1 MAIRNLEVVITITD
15 KASKDLDK
23 LNQKIRGTG
32 DAAKK
37 AGVDFTGF
45 NRTLFAT
52 TAFVGTFLKAFQGL
66 NRSFQE
72 GAELDRF
79 SNQFERLFGKGTT
92 GSLTAMIRNFTD
104 TYVDEMAL
112 MREATALRSMGIVK
126 SLDEVVQMASMA
138 SVAAKAAGKTSEE
151 GMKEYFAFLKD
162 GEVSHLQNLNLI
174 HKTNSGL
181 MAQNAV
187 LGKYGGLF
195 NQLIS
200 TQAKKALG
208 DRLLYQAT
216 KDLMKGN
223 ADLADTI
230 GFVGNQWKFLRGE
243 TGRFLL
249 TAMQPLLERFGML
262 LNSLRLTVATM
273 KDNKNLLFLAKSFVI
288 ITGSVLG
295 LAGALG
301 TLRLATMAL
310 GSLGFGLP
318 RLIFLAT
325 SLGAV
330 FLGLTNKTEKITDK
344 IKVFGAFLRGVWQ
357 LVTSLDRKTGIAQI
371 DDDIKELLEKN
382 GIFIF
387 AQNVAR
393 AVSVVQ
399 SVVKDLINVFQ
410 SFSRATDRI
419 FGNIGRKFINMISQF
434 KQPWENFWVSETATP
449 MQKFIRGFAVIG
461 GTIGTIFSGMIVK
474 ALAGKALGIASK
486 IPGLG
491 FLGGFGG
498 GGRQGPKGTSR
509 DPIYTRAA
517 DGAASS
523 MLGGLANLVGLG
535 QGGKLKGILD
545 LFTQTLG
552 SSGFIAALKEI
563 PVLFGLL
570 SESVGGVLGIFRV
583 IGGVITNVVAPI
595 LVFGSA
601 IYGAIQGVLETT
613 EEWGKFFQGIFDLSK
628 AVGAVVLK
636 FIESIPFLKYIKDTL
651 VAVASGLYKVG
662 KFLLIDGPMAIMKL
676 IAEGWKKIF
685 GWLGIGAGA
694 LGEQMSALAK
704 NISPDSFSM
713 APSTPLDQSA
723 VVQSDTDSSAGG
735 SGQKT
740 NISVPQDQNTA
751 DTVDS
756 LGEQLKGLSDSQR
769 KQSQKAIEDALRAD
783 SAGGAAITAEEMQ
796 DIMKSLQNKQVDL
809 LGEIADNTRPIKS
822 KQVGNRRE

>member
-23 LNQKIRGTG
+23 VNQKLRNTG

-37 AGVDFTGF
+37 ANVDFTGF

-66 NRSFQE
+66 SRSFQE
-72 GAELDRF
+72 GADLDRL
-79 SNQFERLFGKGTT
+79 SNQFERVFGRGTT
-92 GSLTAMIRNFTD
+92 GSLTGMIRNFTD

-126 SLDEVVQMASMA
+126 SLDEVVQMGAMA

-216 KDLMKGN
+216 KDLMKGS
-223 ADLADTI
+223 ADLADTL
-230 GFVGNQWKFLRGE
+230 GFVGSQWKFLKGE

-249 TAMQPLLERFGML
+249 TAMQPLLDKFGMF
-262 LNSLRLTVATM
+262 LNTLRLTVATM
-273 KDNKNLLFLAKSFVI
+273 KDNKNYLFLAKTFVVL
-288 ITGSVLG
+288 TGATLG

-301 TLRLATMAL
+301 TLRLASIAL
-310 GSLGFGLP
+310 ASLGFGLP

-325 SLGAV
+325 TLGTV
-330 FLGLTNKTEKITDK
+330 FLGVTDKAQKLSDK
-344 IKVFGAFLRGVWQ
+344 IKIFGGFIRGVWQ
-357 LVTSLDRKTGIAQI
+357 LITSLNRKTGIAQI
-371 DDDIKELLEKN
+371 DEDLKQLLEEN
-382 GIFIF
+382 GLFVF

-393 AVSVVQ
+393 VGSVIHRVFDDMRDAFRTFSSAV
-399 SVVKDLINVFQ
+399 DGL
-410 SFSRATDRI
+410 
-419 FGNIGRKFINMISQF
+419 FGGIGRKFINMISRF
-434 KQPWENFWVSETATP
+434 KEPWENFWVSDTATP
-449 MQKFIRGFAVIG
+449 MQKFVRNFAVIG
-461 GTIGTIFSGMIVK
+461 GTIGSIFTGMIVK
-474 ALAGKALGIASK
+474 TLAGKALGAVSK

-491 FLGGFGG
+491 FLGGAA
-498 GGRQGPKGTSR
+498 GGRGPKGTSR

-517 DGAASS
+517 DGISSGIGGMFSAA
-523 MLGGLANLVGLG
+523 GGGIWD
-535 QGGKLKGILD
+535 KLKGPLMPLIS
-545 LFTQTLG
+545 LFTKLGTVIDYTVSYGFAGLRYVIGESLLPILRVAQTA
-552 SSGFIAALKEI
+552 FTEVIA
-563 PVLFGLL
+563 PVL
-570 SESVGGVLGIFRV
+570 I
-583 IGGVITNVVAPI
+583 
-595 LVFGSA
+595 FGSA
-601 IYGAIQGVLETT
+601 IYGAVQGVIETAS
-613 EEWGKFFQGIFDLSK
+613 EWGKFFQGIFDLGK

-662 KFLLIDGPMAIMKL
+662 KFLLIDGPLTIMKL

-685 GWLGIGAGA
+685 GWLGIGAGK
-694 LGEQMSALAK
+694 LGESMSALAK
-704 NISPDSFSM
+704 NISPDSFSV
-713 APSTPLDQSA
+713 APATPIDQTA
-723 VVQSDTDSSAGG
+723 LVTDANNTAGG

-740 NISVPQDQNTA
+740 NISVPQDQTSEE
-751 DTVDS
+751 TVDS
-756 LGEQLKGLSDSQR
+756 LGQQLKGLSDSQR
-769 KQSQKAIEDALRAD
+769 KQAQKAVEDAL
-783 SAGGAAITAEEMQ
+783 SANSEGGAAITAEEMEL
-796 DIMKSLQNKQVDL
+796 IMKSMQNKQVDL

>member
-1 MAIRNLEVVITITD
+1 MAIRNLEVVITVTD

-23 LNQKIRGTG
+23 VNQKLRNTG

-37 AGVDFTGF
+37 ANVDFTGF

-66 NRSFQE
+66 SRSFQE
-72 GAELDRF
+72 GADLDRL
-79 SNQFERLFGKGTT
+79 SNQFERVFGRGTT
-92 GSLTAMIRNFTD
+92 GSLTGMIRNFTD

-126 SLDEVVQMASMA
+126 SLDEVVQMGAMA

-216 KDLMKGN
+216 KDLMKGS
-223 ADLADTI
+223 ADLADTL
-230 GFVGNQWKFLRGE
+230 GFVGSQWKFLKGE

-249 TAMQPLLERFGML
+249 TAMQPLLDKFGMF
-262 LNSLRLTVATM
+262 LNTLRLTVATM
-273 KDNKNLLFLAKSFVI
+273 KDNKNYLFLAKTFVVL
-288 ITGSVLG
+288 TGATLG

-301 TLRLATMAL
+301 TLRLASIAL
-310 GSLGFGLP
+310 ASLGFGLP

-325 SLGAV
+325 TLGTV
-330 FLGLTNKTEKITDK
+330 FLGVTDKAQKLSDK
-344 IKVFGAFLRGVWQ
+344 IKIFGGFIRGVWQ
-357 LVTSLDRKTGIAQI
+357 LITSLNRKTGIAQI
-371 DDDIKELLEKN
+371 DEDLKQLLEEN
-382 GIFIF
+382 GLFVF

-393 AVSVVQ
+393 VGSVIHRVFDDMRDAFKTFSSAV
-399 SVVKDLINVFQ
+399 DGL
-410 SFSRATDRI
+410 
-419 FGNIGRKFINMISQF
+419 FGGIGRKFINMISRF
-434 KQPWENFWVSETATP
+434 KEPWENFWVSDTATP
-449 MQKFIRGFAVIG
+449 MQKFVRNFAVIG
-461 GTIGTIFSGMIVK
+461 GTIGSIFTGLIVK
-474 ALAGKALGIASK
+474 TLAGKALGVVSK

-491 FLGGFGG
+491 FLGGAA
-498 GGRQGPKGTSR
+498 GGRGPKGTSR

-517 DGAASS
+517 DSIATSLFSGA
-523 MLGGLANLVGLG
+523 GNLLNP
-535 QGGKLKGILD
+535 ILRV
-545 LFTQTLG
+545 FTSLT
-552 SSGFIAALKEI
+552 
-563 PVLFGLL
+563 
-570 SESVGGVLGIFRV
+570 GVL
-583 IGGVITNVVAPI
+583 NVLKLETANI
-595 LVFGSA
+595 LVFFSNIVSTGGSLIGQWRNLINILEVSVIGRLAMFGVAISA
-601 IYGAIQGVLETT
+601 IIGAFQGIMDTAS
-613 EEWGKFFQGIFDLSK
+613 EWGKFFQGIFDLGK

-662 KFLLIDGPMAIMKL
+662 KFLLIDGPLTIMKL

-685 GWLGIGAGA
+685 GWLGIGAGK
-694 LGEQMSALAK
+694 LGESMSALAK
-704 NISPDSFSM
+704 NISPDSFSV
-713 APSTPLDQSA
+713 APSTPIDQTA
-723 VVQSDTDSSAGG
+723 LVADANNTAGG

-740 NISVPQDQNTA
+740 NISVPQDQTSEE
-751 DTVDS
+751 TVDS
-756 LGEQLKGLSDSQR
+756 LGQQLKGLSDSQR
-769 KQSQKAIEDALRAD
+769 KQAQKAVEDAL
-783 SAGGAAITAEEMQ
+783 SANSEGGAAITADEMEL
-796 DIMKSLQNKQVDL
+796 IMKSMQNKQVDL